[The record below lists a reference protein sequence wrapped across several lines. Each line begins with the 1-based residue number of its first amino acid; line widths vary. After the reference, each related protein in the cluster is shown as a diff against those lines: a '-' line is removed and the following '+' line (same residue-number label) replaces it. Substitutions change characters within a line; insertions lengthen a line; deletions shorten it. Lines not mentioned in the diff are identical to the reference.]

1 MAQPGKNLV
10 AKQETQVW
18 SLGPEDPLEKGRAT
32 HSSILTG
39 RIPWTE
45 EPGGLQSTGL
55 QTICHVWATTQ
66 LRHTHTP
73 EILGWIKWNCLL
85 FSSNIRNIEGWRD
98 IVFTTVKLCSKKHRT
113 QPSALLPPPWAT
125 AAGSHSSRACWP
137 AEPARWEDPASSH
150 CAGAGWQPHPRG
162 ACPKVTDVH
171 RDLAVRAA
179 AYSRGEKRERRRA
192 RRWLLREWQRCFPSS
207 TPSPLRSAEGC
218 SEHRLSFGAFI
229 LRQEEPVVF
238 GPSCLAIPRLDSSE
252 VGFYTLLSG
261 FWLPVSDEP
270 GQYYISWPGTE
281 SALVGSFHTRLLV
294 RKSLPR

>member
-1 MAQPGKNLV
+1 M
-10 AKQETQVW
+10 QETQVW

-32 HSSILTG
+32 HSSILAG

-98 IVFTTVKLCSKKHRT
+98 IVFTTVKLCSKKTPYTSFR
-113 QPSALLPPPWAT
+113 
-125 AAGSHSSRACWP
+125 
-137 AEPARWEDPASSH
+137 PASSPMGYRSRVALLQGVLTRRV
-150 CAGAGWQPHPRG
+150 CAMGGSCEQPLRRRRVAAAPTRRLSKSYRCAPGPRSPRG
-162 ACPKVTDVH
+162 CLLQ
-171 RDLAVRAA
+171 R
-179 AYSRGEKRERRRA
+179 EKRERRRA

-252 VGFYTLLSG
+252 VGFYTFLSG

-281 SALVGSFHTRLLV
+281 SALVGSFHTQLLV